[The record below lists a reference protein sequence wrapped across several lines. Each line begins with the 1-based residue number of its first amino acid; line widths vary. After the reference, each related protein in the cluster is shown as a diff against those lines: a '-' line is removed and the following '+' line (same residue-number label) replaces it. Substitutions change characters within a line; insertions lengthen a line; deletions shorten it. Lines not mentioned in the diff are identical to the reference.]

1 MVVTGS
7 AKVTRGEETFLLSE
21 NESTYIPIGVV
32 HALENPGKEPLEI
45 IEIQS
50 GAYLGE
56 DDIVRFSDVYG
67 RASMSQGQWFAVA
80 AKPRQEQIAEVNL
93 KRQGYYAVLPLI
105 EARKRRQNK
114 WTTVTE
120 PLFSGYLF
128 VQLELGKDNLAPI
141 RSTLGCRDLVR
152 IGSGLVPVP
161 EDVMAPLL
169 SLSSSPKT
177 SESCL
182 ARVMRSPLRKAPL
195 QDYRASLSLLKAVI
209 VRRCL

>member
-1 MVVTGS
+1 
-7 AKVTRGEETFLLSE
+7 
-21 NESTYIPIGVV
+21 
-32 HALENPGKEPLEI
+32 
-45 IEIQS
+45 
-50 GAYLGE
+50 
-56 DDIVRFSDVYG
+56 
-67 RASMSQGQWFAVA
+67 MSQGQWFAVA
-80 AKPRQEQIAEVNL
+80 AKPRQEQVAEVNL
-93 KRQGYYAVLPLI
+93 KRQGYHAVLPLI

-161 EDVMAPLL
+161 EDVMASLL

-177 SESCL
+177 SEILFMEGDEVSIAQGAFAGLQGIFKL
-182 ARVMRSPLRKAPL
+182 AKGRDRAEVFIALLGKERPITVALDDLVL
-195 QDYRASLSLLKAVI
+195 Q
-209 VRRCL
+209 

>member
-1 MVVTGS
+1 
-7 AKVTRGEETFLLSE
+7 
-21 NESTYIPIGVV
+21 
-32 HALENPGKEPLEI
+32 
-45 IEIQS
+45 
-50 GAYLGE
+50 
-56 DDIVRFSDVYG
+56 
-67 RASMSQGQWFAVA
+67 MSQGQWFAVA
-80 AKPRQEQIAEVNL
+80 AKPRQEQVAEVNL
-93 KRQGYYAVLPLI
+93 NRQGYQAVLPLI

-128 VQLELGKDNLAPI
+128 VQLELGKDDLAPI

-177 SESCL
+177 SEELFIMGDEVSIAQGAFAGLQGIFKL
-182 ARVMRSPLRKAPL
+182 AKGR
-195 QDYRASLSLLKAVI
+195 DRAEVFIALLGKERPITVA
-209 VRRCL
+209 LDDLAKP